1 MINNMKK
8 NSLYTLVLLFG
19 FSLLGVSCSKDNDE
33 LPDKPDTPI
42 TNPDEPKTPTYP
54 TFDNPNWIVNG
65 TSSFEYTMTVSM
77 VLPDS
82 LRNDEQS
89 TDKLAIFSGDDCRGV
104 ANRISVS
111 NDGHVWLVMVYG
123 NTDTNV
129 LSIKYYSSKTKY
141 MYQSAT
147 TKTFVADGM
156 IGTIDN
162 PETVG
167 MNIVTKK

>member
-1 MINNMKK
+1 MKK
-8 NSLYTLVLLFG
+8 NVLYTLVLLIG
-19 FSLLGVSCSKDNDE
+19 ISLLGASCSKHDDG
-33 LPDKPDTPI
+33 LPNTPNTPI
-42 TNPDEPKTPTYP
+42 IKPDEPQTPTYP

-65 TSSFEYTMTVSM
+65 LSSFEYTMTVSV

-82 LRNDEQS
+82 LRNDELS

-104 ANRISVS
+104 ADRISVS
-111 NDGHVWLVMVYG
+111 NDRHVWLAMVYG
-123 NTDTNV
+123 NTDTDV

-147 TKTFVADGM
+147 TKTFVFDGM

-167 MNIVTKK
+167 MNIVTNK